1 MHIEIE
7 PIGVMRTSYRSKY
20 DAPRQPGVD
29 EHAPE
34 AFVDLHPNKN
44 FEQALHD
51 LGGFERIWI
60 LSWFDQVRGWKPK
73 VLPPRSYGKRGLF
86 ATRSPHR
93 PNPIG
98 LSVARLLG
106 VTGRRLIIADT
117 DLLDGTPV
125 LDIKPYVPYADAFP
139 DSAAGWLTSDIRDTL
154 YTITYEPDVFSGLPD
169 DSVERLR
176 LHIERILGLDP
187 MPHPYRRTRRLK
199 DNTYVLAVRQVRV
212 YYIIVDYA
220 ITVTAVAELAITP

>member
-7 PIGVMRTSYRSKY
+7 PIGVMRTSFRSKY
-20 DAPRQPGVD
+20 DAPRQPGLY
-29 EHAPE
+29 ESAPE
-34 AFVDLHPNKN
+34 AFVDLHPHKN

-60 LSWFDQVRGWKPK
+60 LSWFDQVSGWKPK
-73 VLPPRSYGKRGLF
+73 VLPPRSYGKRGVF

-98 LSVARLLG
+98 LSVARLLE
-106 VTGRRLIIADT
+106 VAGRRLIIADT

-139 DSAAGWLTSDIRDTL
+139 DSVAGWLTSDIRNTI
-154 YTITYEPDVFSGLPD
+154 YTITYEPDAFRDIPVE
-169 DSVERLR
+169 SVERLQ
-176 LHIERILGLDP
+176 LHVERILGLDP
-187 MPHPYRRTRRLK
+187 MPHPYRRTRKLK
-199 DNTYVLAVRQVRV
+199 DNTYVLAVRQIRV
-212 YYIIVDYA
+212 YYTVIDNVIS
-220 ITVTAVAELAITP
+220 VTAVVDLTSTP